1 MNPLIRSVVALAL
14 VVGGL
19 SACSDDGGGTTT
31 TSEPVATSIGPTTTA
46 VSGDFV
52 FGTGELPESFPED
65 FPVANGA
72 VIGATLV
79 NTVTG
84 FIEVAFT
91 IPADV
96 DVAALFFEQNLQAR
110 GYDYDGS
117 KTGDAR
123 WNLTFAKDGV
133 SGTID
138 IAMANAGVSRA
149 TVTIPGDG

>member
-1 MNPLIRSVVALAL
+1 MNPLLRSFAALAL
-14 VVGGL
+14 VVTAL
-19 SACSDDGGGTTT
+19 SACSDDGGVTT
-31 TSEPVATSIGPTTTA
+31 TSESVTTSGNPSTTA

-72 VIGATLV
+72 VIGGTLV

-84 FIEVAFT
+84 FTEVAFT
-91 IPADV
+91 VPADV
-96 DVAALFFEQNLQAR
+96 DIAALFFEQNLQAR
-110 GYDYDGS
+110 GYEYGGA
-117 KTGDAR
+117 KTGEAR

-138 IAMANAGVSRA
+138 ISMVNAGVSRA